1 MTKFIALLVAGMFVS
16 GAVFAGEHGDCTKK
30 VGNMEKPACS
40 VTLASLNLTPE
51 QKTKMDAVM
60 AEHHKA
66 GCSEASEAK
75 YMEEAKTVLTA
86 EQFAKFQAECKEH
99 KEKAKTST

>member
-1 MTKFIALLVAGMFVS
+1 MTKFIALVVVGMFAA
-16 GAVFAGEHGDCTKK
+16 GAVFAGEHGECTKK

-40 VTLASLNLTPE
+40 VSLASLNLTPE
-51 QKTKMDAVM
+51 QKTKMDAAM

-75 YMEEAKTVLTA
+75 YTQEAKSILTK
-86 EQFAKFQAECKEH
+86 EQFAKFEAECKAG
-99 KEKAKTST
+99 KAKAKTET

>member
-16 GAVFAGEHGDCTKK
+16 GAVFAGEHGECTKK

-40 VTLASLNLTPE
+40 VNVAALNLTPE
-51 QKTKMDAVM
+51 QKTKMDAAM

-66 GCSEASEAK
+66 GCSEASETR
-75 YMEEAKTVLTA
+75 YMEEAKTILNK

>member
-1 MTKFIALLVAGMFVS
+1 MTKFIALLVAGIFVS

-40 VTLASLNLTPE
+40 VSLASLNLTPD
-51 QKTKMDAVM
+51 QKTKMDAAM

-66 GCSEASEAK
+66 GCSEASETK
-75 YMEEAKTVLTA
+75 YMEEAKTILNKD
-86 EQFAKFQAECKEH
+86 QFAKFQAECKEH
-99 KEKAKTST
+99 KDKAKTST